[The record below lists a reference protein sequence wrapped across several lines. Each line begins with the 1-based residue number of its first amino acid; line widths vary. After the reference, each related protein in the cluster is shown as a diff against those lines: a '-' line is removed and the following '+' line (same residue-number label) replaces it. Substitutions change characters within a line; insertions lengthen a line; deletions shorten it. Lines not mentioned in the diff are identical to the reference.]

1 MRPSI
6 TAGLVVDV
14 RGKLVVVILP
24 KVLVVLS
31 MLEVKVL
38 VEVGGLGRLVVRLIV
53 EMVVLGLLVEL
64 REVADKVVVA

>member
-1 MRPSI
+1 VRPSI

-53 EMVVLGLLVEL
+53 EMVVLGPLVEL
-64 REVADKVVVA
+64 GEVADKVVDA